1 MGYFCTPRLET
12 YRPASVSE
20 KKGVLSTLGTITAD
34 LFTLGG
40 HTKNKEAMAEHDI
53 AYKNYESIHKQAQT
67 VSNNQAANVERIGEE
82 TQKAIGLLKKAGRL
96 LKKYVILKMLSSTVL

>member
-1 MGYFCTPRLET
+1 M
-12 YRPASVSE
+12 SK

-40 HTKNKEAMAEHDI
+40 HTKNKEAMAEYDI

-67 VSNNQAANVERIGEE
+67 VSNNRAANVERIGEE